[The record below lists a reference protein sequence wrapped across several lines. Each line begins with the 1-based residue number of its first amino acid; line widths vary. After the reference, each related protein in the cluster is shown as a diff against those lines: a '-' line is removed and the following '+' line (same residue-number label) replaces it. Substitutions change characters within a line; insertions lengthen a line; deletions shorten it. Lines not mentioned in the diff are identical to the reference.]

1 MKLRGMYIA
10 RQLSFHGVTFKIE
23 EVSLTKKFEKV
34 YDDSV
39 VLVSVIFFIY
49 LFHIRISL
57 TIVLMLLQWVEAM
70 QKFTEAAELIDA
82 ESRMK
87 KTMWGQFW
95 SAHQRFFKY
104 LCIAAKVNQAVMVAR
119 EAMKHG
125 KCVVIGLQS
134 TGEART
140 LEQLERED
148 GELSDFVSTA
158 KGVFQSLVEKH
169 FPAPD
174 RNRINRLLGLE
185 PKKTVLSQIMAEPTL
200 KSKAEASASAAAAV
214 AAANLKRKSSRQ
226 AAQQRGSKR
235 HRRGSSDASEDNS
248 DAGSEISEFKGSDSE
263 SEESDRGGGSDSN
276 QSSDF
281 NPFYAVDSDSDADP
295 WVGGRGGRKKKSK
308 KKTKK
313 PVKTPSPKK
322 KPTQSTQDKI
332 QELLTKKQ
340 TEVKPL
346 TTASPLIQA
355 NGYKMHMGPPPKDA
369 IERACSLK
377 EELLQ
382 KIEGLGDKLP
392 PNTLDQLIDELG
404 GPENV
409 AEMTGRKGR
418 VIQTEDG
425 SIQYESRSEQDVPL
439 ETLNLTE
446 KQRFMDGSKLVAII
460 SEAASSGISLQSDR
474 RVRNQRRRVHI
485 TLELPWS
492 ADRAVQQFGRTHRSN
507 QVNAPEYIFLIS
519 NLAGERRFAS
529 TVAKRLESLGALTHG
544 DRRATETRDL
554 SQFNIDNKYGRSAL
568 EAVMKA
574 IMGYERPLVPPPQDY
589 EGEFFKDVGGALVGV
604 GMIVN
609 SEANPGVLSLDK
621 DYNNISKFLNRILGM
636 PVDLQNRLFK
646 YFTDTLEANIGH
658 AKKQGRF
665 DLGILGN
672 FVHTSSYRIYLPRIS
687 LQI

>member
-1 MKLRGMYIA
+1 
-10 RQLSFHGVTFKIE
+10 
-23 EVSLTKKFEKV
+23 
-34 YDDSV
+34 
-39 VLVSVIFFIY
+39 
-49 LFHIRISL
+49 
-57 TIVLMLLQWVEAM
+57 M

-104 LCIAAKVNQAVMVAR
+104 LCIAAKVNHAVTVSR
-119 EAMKHG
+119 EAIKYG

-185 PKKTVLSQIMAEPTL
+185 PKKTVLSQIMAEPAAV
-200 KSKAEASASAAAAV
+200 KIKADAAASS

-226 AAQQRGSKR
+226 ASQRPKR
-235 HRRGSSDASEDNS
+235 HRHGSSDASDDNS
-248 DAGSEISEFKGSDSE
+248 DVGSVISEYKVTDSE
-263 SEESDRGGGSDSN
+263 SEVSDHGSDSN

-281 NPFYAVDSDSDADP
+281 NPFYADSDSDADP
-295 WVGGRGGRKKKSK
+295 WVGNRGGRKKKK
-308 KKTKK
+308 KVKK
-313 PVKTPSPKK
+313 VVKTPSPKK
-322 KPTQSTQDKI
+322 KPTSTQDKI
-332 QELLTKKQ
+332 QELITKKQ

-346 TTASPLIQA
+346 SQQQAIQT
-355 NGYKMHMGPPPKDA
+355 NGYKIHMGPPPKDA

-382 KIEGLGDKLP
+382 KIELLGDKLP

-404 GPENV
+404 GPDNV

-446 KQRFMDGSKLVAII
+446 KQRFMDGTKDVAII

-519 NLAGERRFAS
+519 DLAGERRFAS

-568 EAVMKA
+568 EAVMKT
-574 IMGYERPLVPPPQDY
+574 IMGYESPIVPPPQDY
-589 EGEFFKDVGGALVGV
+589 RGDFFKDVAGALVGV
-604 GMIVN
+604 GLIVN
-609 SEANPGVLSLDK
+609 SEAMPGVLSLDK

-636 PVDLQNRLFK
+636 PVELQNRLFK
-646 YFTDTLEANIGH
+646 YFTDTLEATINH
-658 AKKQGRF
+658 AKKLGRF
-665 DLGILGN
+665 DLGILGMYIWLFLKECIFFFFN
-672 FVHTSSYRIYLPRIS
+672 
-687 LQI
+687 

>member
-1 MKLRGMYIA
+1 
-10 RQLSFHGVTFKIE
+10 
-23 EVSLTKKFEKV
+23 
-34 YDDSV
+34 
-39 VLVSVIFFIY
+39 
-49 LFHIRISL
+49 
-57 TIVLMLLQWVEAM
+57 M
-70 QKFTEAAELIDA
+70 QKFTEAASLIDA
-82 ESRMK
+82 ESRMM

-104 LCIAAKVNQAVMVAR
+104 LCIAAKVNHAVMVAR
-119 EAMKHG
+119 EAIKYG

-174 RNRINRLLGLE
+174 RNRINRLLGIDVVKKQTLAE
-185 PKKTVLSQIMAEPTL
+185 ILDTPTPKIET
-200 KSKAEASASAAAAV
+200 ASSSV
-214 AAANLKRKSSRQ
+214 ALKRKATARPAVTSRN
-226 AAQQRGSKR
+226 KR
-235 HRRGSSDASEDNS
+235 NRHGSSDVSDDDSDDNS
-248 DAGSEISEFKGSDSE
+248 NNSDIKMSDSE
-263 SEESDRGGGSDSN
+263 SDEVSDRGGSDSN
-276 QSSDF
+276 ASSDF
-281 NPFYAVDSDSDADP
+281 NPFFADSDSDADP
-295 WVGGRGGRKKKSK
+295 WVGGRGGRKQKTKK

-313 PVKTPSPKK
+313 VVPKAPSPKK
-322 KPTQSTQDKI
+322 KPPPSTQDKI
-332 QELLTKKQ
+332 QELITKKQ
-340 TEVKPL
+340 TEAKPIHYK
-346 TTASPLIQA
+346 AA
-355 NGYKMHMGPPPKDA
+355 NGGYQVHTGAPSSGA
-369 IERACSLK
+369 IERACSMK

-382 KIEGLGDKLP
+382 RIEELGDRLP

-404 GPENV
+404 GPDNV

-418 VIQTEDG
+418 VIQTDNG

-446 KQRFMDGSKLVAII
+446 KQRFMDGTKDVAII

-568 EAVMKA
+568 ETVMKT
-574 IMGYERPLVPPPQDY
+574 IMGYETPLVPPPLDY
-589 EGEFFKDVGGALVGV
+589 SGEFFKDIAGALVGV
-604 GMIVN
+604 GIIVN
-609 SEANPGVLSLDK
+609 NEQSPGTLVLDK
-621 DYNNISKFLNRILGM
+621 EYNNISKFLNRILGM
-636 PVDLQNRLFK
+636 PVELQNRLFK
-646 YFTDTLEANIGH
+646 YFTDTLEATINQ
-658 AKKQGRF
+658 AKKLGRF
-665 DLGILGN
+665 DLGILGK
-672 FVHTSSYRIYLPRIS
+672 IYNCFFFIIIDAYFFLKWDSI
-687 LQI
+687 L

>member
-1 MKLRGMYIA
+1 
-10 RQLSFHGVTFKIE
+10 
-23 EVSLTKKFEKV
+23 
-34 YDDSV
+34 
-39 VLVSVIFFIY
+39 
-49 LFHIRISL
+49 
-57 TIVLMLLQWVEAM
+57 M

-104 LCIAAKVNQAVMVAR
+104 LCIAAKVNHAVTVAR
-119 EAMKHG
+119 EAIKYG

-185 PKKTVLSQIMAEPTL
+185 PKKTVLSQIMAEPPAVKIRTET
-200 KSKAEASASAAAAV
+200 AASS
-214 AAANLKRKSSRQ
+214 AANLKRKSSRQ
-226 AAQQRGSKR
+226 ATQRSKR
-235 HRRGSSDASEDNS
+235 HRHGSSDASDDNS
-248 DAGSEISEFKGSDSE
+248 DVGSVISEYKVTDSE
-263 SEESDRGGGSDSN
+263 SEDSDHGSDSN

-281 NPFYAVDSDSDADP
+281 NPFYADSDSDADP
-295 WVGGRGGRKKKSK
+295 WVGNRGGRKKKKVK
-308 KKTKK
+308 KV
-313 PVKTPSPKK
+313 VKTPSPKK
-322 KPTQSTQDKI
+322 KPSTTQDKI
-332 QELLTKKQ
+332 QDLITKKQ
-340 TEVKPL
+340 TEVVKPM
-346 TTASPLIQA
+346 TALQT
-355 NGYKMHMGPPPKDA
+355 NGFKMHMGPPPKDA

-382 KIEGLGDKLP
+382 RIERLGDKLP

-404 GPENV
+404 GPDNV

-446 KQRFMDGSKLVAII
+446 KQRFMDGTKDVAII

-519 NLAGERRFAS
+519 DLAGERRFAS

-568 EAVMKA
+568 ESVMKT
-574 IMGYERPLVPPPQDY
+574 IMGYESPMVPPPQDY
-589 EGEFFKDVGGALVGV
+589 RGDFFKDVAGALVGV
-604 GMIVN
+604 GLIVN
-609 SEANPGVLSLDK
+609 SEAMPGVLSLDK

-636 PVDLQNRLFK
+636 PVELQNRLFK
-646 YFTDTLEANIGH
+646 YFTDTLEAKIVH
-658 AKKQGRF
+658 AKKLGRF
-665 DLGILGN
+665 DLGILG
-672 FVHTSSYRIYLPRIS
+672 
-687 LQI
+687 